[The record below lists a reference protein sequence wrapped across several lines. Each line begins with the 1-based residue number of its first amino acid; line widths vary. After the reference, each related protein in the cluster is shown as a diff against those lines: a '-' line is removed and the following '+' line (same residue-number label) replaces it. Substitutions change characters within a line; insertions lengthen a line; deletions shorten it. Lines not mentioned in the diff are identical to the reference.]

1 MGGLAASPRVRQKI
15 GWNVNNQSSSTNVAQ
30 ATAGASQAPLSV
42 GRIVSYG
49 AGDFA
54 FNLSFAFSSLFLLY
68 FYTDVLGISAGTA
81 GLIMMAA
88 LIWDGVADPIIGAIA
103 NRTRTRWG
111 RYRPYL
117 LFGAVPLAL
126 SVVVM
131 FLPVKFSGAA
141 LAAYALASQILYRT
155 VFASVNIP
163 YIALSARLTS
173 DTDARGRLAGA
184 RMLFAIVCGL
194 ALAAL
199 TLPLVKA
206 FGGGRTGFLAV
217 SILYSTLATF
227 VLIFCFFRTEE
238 KIAEDPHDNPDL
250 RGLIAALWLNKP
262 FQLLLLATILG
273 ATAYTMSGKALVYYL
288 KYWGGAESMV
298 TLGLITTLGVS
309 ALSLPLWMVL
319 SRRLGKRMT
328 WLWGVGINVAAYL
341 GFYLLSP
348 RDGPLLWLLLAA
360 TGVGNAAFVL
370 TFWSMLP
377 DTVEYGEWKTGVRTE
392 GAIFGLISFAQ
403 KVALGVGTGM
413 IGVMLGQFGY
423 VANAVQSPR
432 TLHGIVALYTM
443 GPGLLFAASA
453 VAIWLYPIDAVTH
466 RRLVRAIDWRRA
478 RRADRAR

>member
-1 MGGLAASPRVRQKI
+1 MS
-15 GWNVNNQSSSTNVAQ
+15 NQSSSTNRAK
-30 ATAGASQAPLSV
+30 ALARPSQTPLSV

-68 FYTDVLGISAGTA
+68 FYTDVLGISAATA

-126 SVVVM
+126 SVVGM
-131 FLPVKFSGAA
+131 FLPVKFSGVA
-141 LAAYALASQILYRT
+141 LAAFALASQILYRT

-163 YIALSARLTS
+163 YVALSARLTS
-173 DTDARGRLAGA
+173 DTDARGKLAGA
-184 RMLFAIVCGL
+184 RMLFAITCGV
-194 ALAAL
+194 AMAAF

-206 FGGGRTGFLAV
+206 FGGGRGGFLGV
-217 SILYSTLATF
+217 SILYSTLAAA
-227 VLIFCFFRTEE
+227 VLILCFFQTEE
-238 KIAEDPHDNPDL
+238 SVAEDPHDNPDL
-250 RGLIAALWLNKP
+250 RQLIAALWVNKP
-262 FQLLLLATILG
+262 FLLLLPATILG
-273 ATAYTMSGKALVYYL
+273 STAYTMSGKALVYYL
-288 KYWGGAESMV
+288 KYWGGAEAMV

-309 ALSLPLWMVL
+309 ALALPLWMML
-319 SRRLGKRMT
+319 SRRLGKRST
-328 WLWGVGINVAAYL
+328 WLWGVGFNVAAYL
-341 GFYLLSP
+341 GFFILSP
-348 RDGPLLWLLLAA
+348 RDGPVLWLLLAT

-423 VANAVQSPR
+423 VANAVQTPR
-432 TLHGIVALYTM
+432 TLHGIVVLYAL

-478 RRADRAR
+478 RRAARPR

>member
-1 MGGLAASPRVRQKI
+1 LANTATGQ
-15 GWNVNNQSSSTNVAQ
+15 GAQ
-30 ATAGASQAPLSV
+30 ARSPLSA

-68 FYTDVLGISAGTA
+68 FYTDVLGIGARTA

-126 SVVVM
+126 AVVAM

-141 LAAYALASQILYRT
+141 LVAYALASQILYRT
-155 VFASVNIP
+155 VFACVNIP
-163 YIALSARLTS
+163 YVALSARLTS

-206 FGGGRTGFLAV
+206 FGGGRTGFLFV
-217 SILYSTLATF
+217 SMLYSAIATA
-227 VLIFCFFRTEE
+227 VLIFCFLRTEE
-238 KIAEDPHDNPDL
+238 SVAEDPQDNPDL
-250 RGLIAALWLNKP
+250 ARLVAALWVNKP
-262 FQLLLLATILG
+262 FLLLLPATILG

-298 TLGLITTLGVS
+298 TLGLVTTLGVS
-309 ALSLPLWMVL
+309 ALALPPWMML
-319 SRRLGKRMT
+319 ARRLGKRMT
-328 WLWGVGINVAAYL
+328 WLLGVGINVAAYL
-341 GFYLLSP
+341 GFYLLAP
-348 RDGPLLWLLLAA
+348 RDGAVLWLLLAA

-423 VANAVQSPR
+423 VANAVQTPQ
-432 TLHGIVALYTM
+432 TLHGIVAMYAI

-453 VAIWLYPIDAVTH
+453 LAIWLYPIDAVTH

-478 RRADRAR
+478 RRVARLGAAG

>member
-1 MGGLAASPRVRQKI
+1 MDAPPRQENKGWILRNLSNSTTGTPARGGQ
-15 GWNVNNQSSSTNVAQ
+15 G
-30 ATAGASQAPLSV
+30 QAPLSV

-81 GLIMMAA
+81 GLIMMVA

-126 SVVVM
+126 AVVAM
-131 FLPVKFSGAA
+131 FLPVKFSGTA
-141 LAAYALASQILYRT
+141 LVAYALASQILYRT

-163 YIALSARLTS
+163 YVALSARLTS

-184 RMLFAIVCGL
+184 RMLFAIVCGV
-194 ALAAL
+194 AMSAL

-206 FGGGRTGFLAV
+206 FGGGRAGFLGV
-217 SILYSTLATF
+217 SILYSTIATA
-227 VLIFCFFRTEE
+227 VLVFCFLRTQESV
-238 KIAEDPHDNPDL
+238 AEDPRDNPDL
-250 RGLIAALWLNKP
+250 RRLLAALWVNKP
-262 FQLLLLATILG
+262 FLLLLPATILG

-288 KYWGGAESMV
+288 KYWGGAEAMV
-298 TLGLITTLGVS
+298 TLGLVTTLGVC
-309 ALSLPLWMVL
+309 ALALPFWMML

-328 WLWGVGINVAAYL
+328 WLLGVAINVAAYL
-341 GFYLLSP
+341 GFYLLAP
-348 RDGPLLWLLLAA
+348 RDGVLLWLLLAA

-377 DTVEYGEWKTGVRTE
+377 DTVEFGEWKTGVRTE

-423 VANAVQSPR
+423 VANGVQSAA
-432 TLHGIVALYTM
+432 TLHGIVGLFAI

-453 VAIWLYPIDAVTH
+453 LAIWLYPIDAVTH
-466 RRLVRAIDWRRA
+466 RRLVRAIEWRRR
-478 RRADRAR
+478 RRATREG

>member
-1 MGGLAASPRVRQKI
+1 MS
-15 GWNVNNQSSSTNVAQ
+15 NQSSSTNIAE
-30 ATAGASQAPLSV
+30 ARARPSQAPLSV
-42 GRIVSYG
+42 GRIISYG

-126 SVVVM
+126 AVVAM
-131 FLPVKFSGAA
+131 FLPVKFSGTA
-141 LAAYALASQILYRT
+141 LVAYALASQILYRT

-163 YIALSARLTS
+163 YVALSARLTS

-184 RMLFAIVCGL
+184 RMLFAIFCGL
-194 ALAAL
+194 AMAAL

-206 FGGGRTGFLAV
+206 LGGGRTGFLGV
-217 SILYSTLATF
+217 SILYSAIATA
-227 VLIFCFFRTEE
+227 VLIVCFLRTQESV
-238 KIAEDPHDNPDL
+238 AEDPHDNPDL
-250 RGLIAALWLNKP
+250 RRLIAALWVNKP
-262 FQLLLLATILG
+262 FLLLLPATILG

-288 KYWGGAESMV
+288 KYWGGAEAMV
-298 TLGLITTLGVS
+298 TLGLVTTLGVC
-309 ALSLPLWMVL
+309 ALALPPWMML

-328 WLWGVGINVAAYL
+328 WLLGVAINVAAYL
-341 GFYLLSP
+341 GFFLLAP
-348 RDGPLLWLLLAA
+348 RDGVVLWVLLAA

-377 DTVEYGEWKTGVRTE
+377 DTVEYGEWKTGARTE

-403 KVALGVGTGM
+403 KIALGVGTGM

-423 VANAVQSPR
+423 VANGEQSAR
-432 TLHGIVALYTM
+432 TLHGIVGLFAI

-453 VAIWLYPIDAVTH
+453 VAIWLYPIDAITH

-478 RRADRAR
+478 RRAARER